1 MFGDKLRQ
9 VAVLVGEH
17 GLGRNRGSDMA
28 ERRKVYWVFVDERQL
43 AIRGVANPFDPFLSR
58 RTFRATSRSC
68 GSAANSGS
76 GGEAVLAIF
85 AAIRHVDV
93 VDRYDTADRHI
104 FLPRAANAGKNLKF
118 WLEFDMRVGD
128 GVLRWMRSGTG
139 LSHNDG
145 QSWPAS

>member
-1 MFGDKLRQ
+1 MNGSLLSAGSRIRSTHFYR
-9 VAVLVGEH
+9 GEPFEQLQ
-17 GLGRNRGSDMA
+17 GAAGPLQTRGRA
-28 ERRKVYWVFVDERQL
+28 EK
-43 AIRGVANPFDPFLSR
+43 PFSPY
-58 RTFRATSRSC
+58 
-68 GSAANSGS
+68 
-76 GGEAVLAIF
+76 
-85 AAIRHVDV
+85 IRHVDL

>member
-9 VAVLVGEH
+9 VAVLLASTASVETAGAIWPSGGKFTGYSSMNGSLLSAGSRIRSTHFYRGEPF
-17 GLGRNRGSDMA
+17 
-28 ERRKVYWVFVDERQL
+28 EQL
-43 AIRGVANPFDPFLSR
+43 QG
-58 RTFRATSRSC
+58 
-68 GSAANSGS
+68 AAGPLPLAGS
-76 GGEAVLAIF
+76 GGEAFLAIF

-93 VDRYDTADRHI
+93 VGRYDTADRHI

-145 QSWPAS
+145 QSWPTS